1 MRTIPAT
8 EIKRRGISAVDGV
21 KGAGP
26 VHVIKNNRPAYVVLT
41 EADYEAL
48 TGMLEGAELRRVRR
62 ALSEIRAGKGRRTS
76 AGKLITELGL
86 ES

>member
-26 VHVIKNNRPAYVVLT
+26 VHVIKNNRPAYVVMSET
-41 EADYEAL
+41 DYEAL
-48 TGMLEGAELRRVRR
+48 TGMLAGAELRRVRR
-62 ALSEIRAGKGRRTS
+62 ALAEVKAGKGRRTS
-76 AGKLITELGL
+76 AAKLIEALGL
-86 ES
+86 ER